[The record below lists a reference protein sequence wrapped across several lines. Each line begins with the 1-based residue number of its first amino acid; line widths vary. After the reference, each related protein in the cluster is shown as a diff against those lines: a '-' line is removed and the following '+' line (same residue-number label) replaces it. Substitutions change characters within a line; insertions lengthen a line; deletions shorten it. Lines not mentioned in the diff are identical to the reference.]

1 MIDKDIL
8 IKSVK
13 NALKEDK
20 VNKDLTHKVLGNE
33 AIKKINAV
41 LTNKEELI
49 LSGIDWFNHSFKLID
64 KSIKIKFL
72 ANIKSKIKT
81 TGEISMLPKFG
92 KKFLIGL
99 KRGSVSL

>member
-13 NALKEDK
+13 NALKEDR

-41 LTNKEELI
+41 LTN
-49 LSGIDWFNHSFKLID
+49 
-64 KSIKIKFL
+64 
-72 ANIKSKIKT
+72 
-81 TGEISMLPKFG
+81 
-92 KKFLIGL
+92 
-99 KRGSVSL
+99 